1 MSDDATGHTHA
12 PRSAPRKRSY
22 PPLPATQTGLAG
34 RCPRCGEGK
43 LFDGFLSIR
52 ERCPVCGLD
61 FRFIDSGDG
70 PAVFVILIVG
80 FLVVGLAL
88 IMEVLWQPPIWVHL
102 IVLGP
107 LTLGLSLG
115 MIRPL
120 KGVMIAQQYQTKAA
134 EGQLEE

>member
-1 MSDDATGHTHA
+1 MSDPAA
-12 PRSAPRKRSY
+12 PEPAASRPTSRTRSY
-22 PPLPATQTGLAG
+22 PPLSPMQTGMAG

-43 LFDGFLSIR
+43 LFDGFLAIR
-52 ERCPVCGLD
+52 ETCPVCGLD

-88 IMEVLWQPPIWVHL
+88 LMEVLWQPPLWLDL
-102 IVLGP
+102 IILGP

-134 EGQLEE
+134 EGRHEG

>member
-1 MSDDATGHTHA
+1 MSDDASPEPQA
-12 PRSAPRKRSY
+12 PRTAMRQRSY

-88 IMEVLWQPPIWVHL
+88 VMEVLWQPPIWVHL